1 MSKRNEKLSA
11 YLDGEIHRDELM
23 SFSLSGEES
32 DANTAMRYQLV
43 GDVLRGEI
51 SELSTIDISSA
62 VREALADENIAD
74 QISTQTSSS
83 AADSKPILTP
93 NQKDAST
100 NTRGSLFGWLSRPVA
115 GMAMAATVAAVMV
128 LSVTQQNPET
138 TIPVASNDAVSV
150 APAVAVAA
158 QTQSSAQ
165 SPAQFQVQTLPVA
178 VLQNLPS
185 QLAAAPMPQAQSVP
199 AAYNPKLNPYLNQ
212 HFATQGSFS
221 QGALQSRMPYARA
234 VSLESE
240 K

>member
-23 SFSLSGEES
+23 SFSLSGEEQ
-32 DANTAMRYQLV
+32 DAKTAMRYQLM
-43 GDVLRGEI
+43 GDVLRGET

-74 QISTQTSSS
+74 QMSSPAATQ
-83 AADSKPILTP
+83 KPILES
-93 NQKDAST
+93 NQENKAGGLLS
-100 NTRGSLFGWLSRPVA
+100 WLSRPVA
-115 GMAMAATVAAVMV
+115 GIAMAATVAAVMV
-128 LSVTQQNPET
+128 LSVTQQNPQST
-138 TIPVASNDAVSV
+138 TPIASNDAGNIT
-150 APAVAVAA
+150 PAVTIAA
-158 QTQSSAQ
+158 Q
-165 SPAQFQVQTLPVA
+165 PQFQPLPIAVVQH
-178 VLQNLPS
+178 LPS
-185 QLAAAPMPQAQSVP
+185 QLAAAPVVPAQSVP

-234 VSLESE
+234 VSLESA

>member
-23 SFSLSGEES
+23 SFSLSGEKS
-32 DANTAMRYQLV
+32 DAKTAMRYQLV
-43 GDVLRGEI
+43 GDVLRGET

-62 VREALADENIAD
+62 VREALADENIVD
-74 QISTQTSSS
+74 QISTQMSSS
-83 AADSKPILTP
+83 AADSKPILTS

-128 LSVTQQNPET
+128 LSVTQQNPEST
-138 TIPVASNDAVSV
+138 TPVASNDAVNI
-150 APAVAVAA
+150 APAVTVA
-158 QTQSSAQ
+158 AQ
-165 SPAQFQVQTLPVA
+165 SPAQLQAQPLPVA
-178 VLQNLPS
+178 VIQNLSS
-185 QLAAAPMPQAQSVP
+185 QLAAASVPQAQSVP